1 MENYIMLDGKKFE
14 MEDSLVELLRG
25 VVSEKEEEEE
35 ESPFAQVYDKPYYF
49 ITSCGTIDV
58 VNDSNSFT
66 DDNRHRV
73 ANYCA
78 DEELMRQRALHETLN
93 RLLWSYREEWDKD
106 SPWDGHHQHWYIAK
120 SETGKITVEW
130 TLRNK
135 AQGAVYFSLADN
147 AVDAIEEV
155 IKPFMIDYPDFVW

>member
-35 ESPFAQVYDKPYYF
+35 SPFAQVYDKLYYF
-49 ITSCGTIDV
+49 ITSCGDV
-58 VNDSNSFT
+58 YVTNDSNSFT

-78 DEELMRQRALHETLN
+78 DEELMHQRMLHETLN
-93 RLLWSYREEWDKD
+93 RLIWRYREEWDKD
-106 SPWDGHHQHWYIAK
+106 LPWDGHHQHWYITK
-120 SETGKITVEW
+120 RGDEITVEF
-130 TLRNK
+130 TMQDYV
-135 AQGAVYFSLADN
+135 QGTIYFSLCDN
-147 AVDAIEEV
+147 AVDAIEKV
-155 IKPFMIDYPDFVW
+155 VKPFMAEHPDFVW